1 MVYIMEKT
9 LDFKVI
15 FYMLR
20 TKIVWIIVAAM
31 MGALAAFAISSFL
44 LTEMFTAKTQ
54 VYISNT
60 QDLQD
65 SKILSSD
72 LSASRSMANTYC
84 IIMESP
90 RAKDLLK
97 YKLSQNEEF
106 VASKVQDYKLEFSVV
121 DNTEVLEI
129 SVRSADPKLSALVCN
144 TMVDVAIDMISE
156 IFDSGRCN
164 PLGESVPNY
173 VPSSPDIR
181 GNMLIGLV
189 LGVVLSSALII
200 VWYMLDNRVKDE
212 NDFVQKVGIPV
223 LGEVPSMHAN
233 VVKRR
238 TKKGRKKKGYGYY
251 YAYTKQSDN

>member
-1 MVYIMEKT
+1 MEKT

-20 TKIVWIIVAAM
+20 TKIVWIIVSAM
-31 MGALAAFAISSFL
+31 VGALAAFAISSFL
-44 LTEMFTAKTQ
+44 LTEMFTAQTQ
-54 VYISNT
+54 VYISNK
-60 QDLQD
+60 QELQD
-65 SKILSSD
+65 SKVQSSD

-84 IIMESP
+84 IILESP
-90 RAKDLLK
+90 RATDLLK
-97 YKLSQNEEF
+97 YKLSQNEEYL
-106 VASKVQDYKLEFSVV
+106 ASKVQDYQVRFTVV
-121 DNTEVLEI
+121 ADTEVLKIE
-129 SVRSADPKLSALVCN
+129 VRSADPKLSALVCN
-144 TMVDVAIDMISE
+144 TMVDVAIDMINE

-181 GNMLIGLV
+181 SNMLIGLV
-189 LGVVLSSALII
+189 LGVVLSGALII
-200 VWYMLDNRVKDE
+200 VWFMLGNRVKDE

-223 LGEVPSMHAN
+223 LGEVPSMHTD
-233 VVKRR
+233 VVKKR

>member
-1 MVYIMEKT
+1 MEKS

-20 TKIVWIIVAAM
+20 TKIVWIVISAM
-31 MGALAAFAISSFL
+31 IGALAAFAISSFL
-44 LTEMFTAKTQ
+44 LTEMFTAETQ
-54 VYISNT
+54 VYVSNT
-60 QDLQD
+60 QELQD
-65 SKILSSD
+65 SKVQSSD

-84 IIMESP
+84 IILESP

-97 YKLSQNEEF
+97 YKLSQDEAF
-106 VASKVQDYKLEFSVV
+106 TSSKVQDYQLRFSVV
-121 DNTEVLEI
+121 DNTEVLKIE
-129 SVRSADPKLSALVCN
+129 VRSADPKLSALVCN
-144 TMVDVAIDMISE
+144 TMVDVAIDMINE

-164 PLGESVPNY
+164 PLGESIPNY

-181 GNMLIGLV
+181 SNMLIGLV

-200 VWYMLDNRVKDE
+200 VWFMLDNRVKDE

-223 LGEVPSMHAN
+223 LGEIPSMHPN

-238 TKKGRKKKGYGYY
+238 TKKGSKKKGYGYY
-251 YAYTKQSDN
+251 YAYTKQSDNR